1 MTSEDYG
8 TFLRDELANVERHNA
23 DALDKVA
30 DVVLAGIKA
39 DGTVVTA
46 GAGHSLAA
54 VAETFYRAGGLAC
67 VRPLYHPS
75 LLPMHGALSS
85 TTAERRSGLA
95 AEVLSGV
102 ELGEHDVL
110 MIFSTSGVNPYPVEL
125 ARAAKAAGTPVVAF
139 TSIATSSVAPKRA
152 GTTLAEEAT
161 FVLDNRVIPGD
172 SAYPAQAPV
181 SAPSSSLANAFL
193 WNLLLVRLIDRATA
207 DSFDLPL
214 WRSANVEGGDAANK
228 ALLAKYTPRVPEL
241 A

>member
-1 MTSEDYG
+1 MTEDYG
-8 TFLRDELANVERHNA
+8 TFLREELDRIEQHNA
-23 DALDKVA
+23 DALDKIA
-30 DVVLAGIKA
+30 DVLLAAIRA
-39 DGTVVTA
+39 DGTVLTA

-67 VRPLYHPS
+67 VRPLYHPT

-95 AEVLSGV
+95 AEVLAGV
-102 ELGEHDVL
+102 ELTDKDVL
-110 MIFSTSGVNPYPVEL
+110 IIFSTSGINPYPVEL
-125 ARAAKAAGTPVVAF
+125 ARQAKAAGTPVVAF

-161 FVLDNRVIPGD
+161 FVLDNLVIPGD
-172 SAYPAQAPV
+172 AAYPPAAPV
-181 SAPSSSLANAFL
+181 TAPSSSLANAFL
-193 WNLLLVRLIDRATA
+193 WNLLLVRLLDRAAATG
-207 DSFDLPL
+207 FDLPL

-228 ALLAKYTPRVPEL
+228 ALLAKYTPRIDEL